1 MNDVDEFLE
10 RAHAAMEEG
19 DTLVARG
26 YLRRAARSEPD
37 RLDIWLDL
45 CRVTE
50 RPQDRIECLQR
61 VVDLDPA
68 NSEAQAELEQLRQQ
82 LAPEP
87 ESVEEPEPEEAE
99 TPTLAENVPYS
110 EPEQSGMRLDIT
122 DEMRRQWDTAIAA
135 GEPLVCIDHPH
146 RETTLRCNHCD
157 APICPQCAVRTP
169 VGFRCKECVKA
180 QQAVFYTARWY
191 DYVVAALVTLA
202 LSTPAAVLVTWIG
215 LFFAWIG
222 WFLALIVSP
231 LIGGFI
237 GGIVH
242 RAIGRRR
249 GRWIWL
255 TVAVC
260 MVLGAFFIWLAR
272 PGAIILIGIYAG
284 TATAAAMGILRL
296 GRRR

>member
-10 RAHAAMEEG
+10 RAHVAIKEG

-61 VVDLDPA
+61 IVDLDPA
-68 NSEAQAELEQLRQQ
+68 NAEARVELEQLRQEN
-82 LAPEP
+82 APDP
-87 ESVEEPEPEEAE
+87 EPEPEPAEKEHTEKAEAQA
-99 TPTLAENVPYS
+99 LAENAPLR
-110 EPEQSGMRLDIT
+110 EPEQAGMRLDIT
-122 DEMRRQWDTAIAA
+122 DEMRRQWDEATAA
-135 GEPLVCIDHPH
+135 GQPLVCIDHPH
-146 RETTLRCNHCD
+146 RETALRCNHCD
-157 APICPQCAVRTP
+157 APICPECAVRTP

-180 QQAVFYTARWY
+180 QQAAFYNAQWY
-191 DYVVAALVTLA
+191 DYVVAALITLA
-202 LSTPAAVLVTWIG
+202 LSTPAAVL
-215 LFFAWIG
+215 ASWIG
-222 WFLALIVSP
+222 WFFALIASP
-231 LIGGFI
+231 FVGGLL

-249 GRWIWL
+249 GKWIWL

-260 MVLGAFFIWLAR
+260 IVLGAFLVWLAR
-272 PGAIILIGIYAG
+272 PGAILSIGIYAG
-284 TATAAAMGILRL
+284 MATAAAMGILRL
-296 GRRR
+296 GRSR

>member
-10 RAHAAMEEG
+10 RAHAAMEAG

-50 RPQDRIECLQR
+50 RPQDRVECLQR
-61 VVDLDPA
+61 VADLDPA
-68 NSEAQAELEQLRQQ
+68 NTEAQAELEQLLQQ

-87 ESVEEPEPEEAE
+87 EPVEEEQPEEVE
-99 TPTLAENVPYS
+99 TDVADAPYS
-110 EPEQSGMRLDIT
+110 APEQSGMRLDIT
-122 DEMRRQWDTAIAA
+122 DEMRQQWNKAIAA
-135 GEPLVCIDHPH
+135 GQPLVCIDHPH

-157 APICPQCAVRTP
+157 APICPECAVRTP

-180 QQAVFYTARWY
+180 QQAAFYTAEWY
-191 DYVVAALVTLA
+191 DYVLAALITLA
-202 LSTPAAVLVTWIG
+202 LSTPAAVLASV
-215 LFFAWIG
+215 IG
-222 WFLALIVSP
+222 WFFALIVSTF
-231 LIGGFI
+231 IGGLI

-255 TVAVC
+255 TVALC
-260 MVLGAFFIWLAR
+260 IILSAFLVWIFR
-272 PGAIILIGIYAG
+272 PGAIVSIGIYAG
-284 TATAAAMGILRL
+284 MATAAAMGILRL
-296 GRRR
+296 GRSR